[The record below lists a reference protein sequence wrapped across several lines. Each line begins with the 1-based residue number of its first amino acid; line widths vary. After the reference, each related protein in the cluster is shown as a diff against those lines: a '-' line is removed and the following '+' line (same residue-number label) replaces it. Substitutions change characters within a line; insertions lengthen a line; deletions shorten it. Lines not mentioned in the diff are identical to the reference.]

1 MTTLDLRTE
10 LKGLIDRISDRNI
23 LEALRTIVL
32 RQAEQD
38 DQVEVMRRMALQ
50 SEEAIARGEVYT
62 RAEVEQYL
70 KDQRPKP

>member
-50 SEEAIARGEVYT
+50 SEEAIERGEVYT

>member
-23 LEALRTIVL
+23 LEALRTIVM

-38 DQVEVMRRMALQ
+38 DQAAEMQRMAQL
-50 SEEAIARGEVYT
+50 SEEAIGRGEVYT
-62 RAEVEQYL
+62 REEVEQYL
-70 KDQRPKP
+70 KNHRPKP

>member
-23 LEALRTIVL
+23 LEALRTIVM

-38 DQVEVMRRMALQ
+38 DQAAEMQRMAKL
-50 SEEAIARGEVYT
+50 SEEAIGRGEVYT
-62 RAEVEQYL
+62 REEVEQYL
-70 KDQRPKP
+70 KNHRPKP

>member
-38 DQVEVMRRMALQ
+38 DQAAEMQRMAQL
-50 SEEAIARGEVYT
+50 SEEAIGRGEVYT
-62 RAEVEQYL
+62 RGEVEKYL
-70 KDQRPKP
+70 KNHRPKP

>member
-38 DQVEVMRRMALQ
+38 DQAAEMRRMALL
-50 SEEAIARGEVYT
+50 SEEAIERGEVFT
-62 RAEVEQYL
+62 RAEIEQYL
-70 KDQRPKP
+70 KDHRPKP

>member
-50 SEEAIARGEVYT
+50 SEEAIERGEAYT